1 MSTRPNRAFQLARR
15 TRSLTQAQVAEMVAN
30 AVERAT
36 GRQCGIDADYVSK
49 VERGEISW
57 PGAAY
62 RTAFRAVLS
71 ADSDAALGF
80 SCPRSREPTLVL
92 TPSTVAGEPTWA
104 EDIMID
110 ENMIGYASAATLGAL
125 SAQLPGMLRGALRR
139 TAVPVRI
146 DEHHV
151 EHLNQVVEFLQRS
164 DVLFG
169 GGMSR
174 NAAAGQLE
182 WAFEVLAKS
191 FMSDPVRRAWQS
203 ATVRLADVAGFMSFD
218 CGDHLAA
225 RRFFLVALQLATEAG
240 DVQQRVHVLTDAARQ
255 AVWLNRND
263 LGLDLMRLA
272 HGDDRLLS
280 PVARAVLI
288 TIEARALGRSADV
301 FGVERAVEKADDLF
315 GQRAADSN
323 DPTWIWYYDNAQM
336 TGDGGHALFDAAM
349 CAGDARIARMAEDRL
364 RTAYNLH
371 PAEAARSRSFDLIR
385 IACLVLRF
393 DDPHR
398 GLGLA
403 EQALGEAASL
413 WSKRIA
419 DDIRMLTKT
428 AAPLEG
434 DKAFRSRV
442 RELRRTAKRVAQ
454 AVA

>member
-203 ATVRLADVAGFMSFD
+203 ATVRLADVAGSCRSTVVITLPRAGFSSLHCSSPPRPVTCNSGYMSS
-218 CGDHLAA
+218 
-225 RRFFLVALQLATEAG
+225 
-240 DVQQRVHVLTDAARQ
+240 LT
-255 AVWLNRND
+255 
-263 LGLDLMRLA
+263 
-272 HGDDRLLS
+272 
-280 PVARAVLI
+280 P
-288 TIEARALGRSADV
+288 
-301 FGVERAVEKADDLF
+301 
-315 GQRAADSN
+315 
-323 DPTWIWYYDNAQM
+323 P
-336 TGDGGHALFDAAM
+336 
-349 CAGDARIARMAEDRL
+349 
-364 RTAYNLH
+364 
-371 PAEAARSRSFDLIR
+371 
-385 IACLVLRF
+385 
-393 DDPHR
+393 
-398 GLGLA
+398 
-403 EQALGEAASL
+403 
-413 WSKRIA
+413 
-419 DDIRMLTKT
+419 
-428 AAPLEG
+428 
-434 DKAFRSRV
+434 
-442 RELRRTAKRVAQ
+442 AKRSG
-454 AVA
+454 

>member
-80 SCPRSREPTLVL
+80 SCPRSSEATLVL
-92 TPSTVAGEPTWA
+92 RPSTVAGEPTWA
-104 EDIMID
+104 EDAMI
-110 ENMIGYASAATLGAL
+110 EQNLTRYAGAAALGAL
-125 SAQLPGMLRGALRR
+125 AAHLPGMLRGALHR

-151 EHLNQVVEFLQRS
+151 EQLNQVVEFFDSS
-164 DVLFG
+164 DWLFG

-182 WAFEVLAKS
+182 WCCDVLAKS
-191 FMSDPVRRAWQS
+191 SMSDSVRRSWQS
-203 ATVRLADVAGFMSFD
+203 STARLADAAGFMSFD

-225 RRFFLVALQLATEAG
+225 RRFFLVALQLAAEAG
-240 DVQQRVHVLTDAARQ
+240 DVQERVYTLHDAARQ
-255 AVWLNRND
+255 AVWLDRND
-263 LGLDLMRLA
+263 LALDLVRLA
-272 HGDDRLLS
+272 RGDERRLS
-280 PVARAVLI
+280 PVARAVL
-288 TIEARALGRSADV
+288 TTVEALALAGQADTA
-301 FGVERAVEKADDLF
+301 GVERAVGYADELF
-315 GQRAADSN
+315 AQRAADTD
-323 DPTWIWYYDNAQM
+323 DPTWAFYDNNAQM
-336 TGDGGHALFDAAM
+336 TCEGGRALFDAAM
-349 CAGDARIARMAEDRL
+349 RAGDARIATIAGHRL
-364 RTAYNLH
+364 RTSYDLS
-371 PAEAARSRSFDLIR
+371 PADRARSRSFDLIR
-385 IACLVLRF
+385 LACLVLRF

-398 GLGLA
+398 GLHLA
-403 EQALGEAASL
+403 EQALNEAASL
-413 WSKRIA
+413 RSKRIA
-419 DDIRMLTKT
+419 DDIRMLIRT
-428 AAPLEG
+428 AAPLER

-442 RELRRTAKRVAQ
+442 RELRRTAKRVGQ